1 MRKSAFTKVV
11 CEPYRGVEWLD
22 LDEINPSGA
31 LEAKQ
36 TLRNFIYTLLQ
47 GGVPRP
53 VCAVKDKRTLTVGG
67 GNKQKYTIG
76 VLEAHRAIGPPKQV

>member
-1 MRKSAFTKVV
+1 MCKNAFTKVV

-22 LDEINPSGA
+22 LDEINASGT

-36 TLRNFIYTLLQ
+36 TPRDFIYTLLQ

-53 VCAVKDKRTLTVGG
+53 VCAVKDERTLTVGG
-67 GNKQKYTIG
+67 GKKNV
-76 VLEAHRAIGPPKQV
+76 VLGRGAGGILRGA